1 MDTKRI
7 LLFRTVARCG
17 SMSSAART
25 LRLTQSAVS
34 QQLRLLEREA
44 GSPLLVR
51 STRGID
57 LTEAGTLLL
66 RHADAISGELHM
78 ATEEL
83 ATLANLHAGKVRLIA
98 FPSAASSVV
107 PVAIQRLRKRAP
119 GIEVRF
125 VEAEPPDA
133 KSAIQAGEAEIALV
147 FDYGDVPVGELSLES
162 QALGVEPMFLIY
174 RAGDTTDGA
183 PISRAWLAEQDWIAG
198 CPDCRAHLVERCR
211 IAGFVP
217 RVMHESDDYVVLQ
230 SLVAHGLGVAAL
242 PRLALTTFR
251 HPGVEA
257 RLIRGFGERTIS
269 AVYRPGAEQVPATRA
284 LLAQLKAAIKLA
296 LREPLPAAFDCPLAP

>member
-1 MDTKRI
+1 MDAKRI

-17 SMSSAART
+17 SMSSAARQ

-57 LTEAGTLLL
+57 LTEAGVLLL
-66 RHADAISGELHM
+66 RRADAISGELSM

-83 ATLANLHAGKVRLIA
+83 ASLANLHAGKVRLIA

-107 PVAIQRLRKRAP
+107 PVAIQRLRRRAP

-125 VEAEPPDA
+125 VEAEPPAA
-133 KSAIQAGEAEIALV
+133 KAAIQAGEAEIAIV
-147 FDYGDVPVGELSLES
+147 FDYDDVPADELALES
-162 QALGVEPMFLIY
+162 ESLGVESMFLVHSQES
-174 RAGDTTDGA
+174 A
-183 PISRAWLAEQDWIAG
+183 PDDRPIAQEWLSEQDWIAG
-198 CPDCRAHLVERCR
+198 CQDCRQHLVERCR
-211 IAGFVP
+211 SAGFVP

-230 SLVAHGLGVAAL
+230 SLVAHGLGVAVL

-251 HPGVEA
+251 HPSVEA
-257 RLIRGFGERTIS
+257 RLAGDFGERTVS

-284 LLAQLKAAIKLA
+284 LLEQLKAATSLA
-296 LREPLPAAFDCPLAP
+296 LREPLRPGAPRAR

>member
-1 MDTKRI
+1 
-7 LLFRTVARCG
+7 
-17 SMSSAART
+17 MSSAARQ

-57 LTEAGTLLL
+57 LTEAGVLLL
-66 RHADAISGELHM
+66 RRADAISGELSM

-83 ATLANLHAGKVRLIA
+83 ASLANLHAGKVRLIA

-107 PVAIQRLRKRAP
+107 PVAIQRLRRRAP

-125 VEAEPPDA
+125 VEAEPPAA
-133 KSAIQAGEAEIALV
+133 KAAIQAGEAEIAIV
-147 FDYGDVPVGELSLES
+147 FDYDDVPADELALES
-162 QALGVEPMFLIY
+162 ESLGVESMFLVHSQES
-174 RAGDTTDGA
+174 A
-183 PISRAWLAEQDWIAG
+183 PDDWPIAQEWLSEQDWIAG
-198 CPDCRAHLVERCR
+198 CQDCRQHLVERCR
-211 IAGFVP
+211 SAGFVP

-230 SLVAHGLGVAAL
+230 SLVAHGLGVAVL

-251 HPGVEA
+251 HPSVEA
-257 RLIRGFGERTIS
+257 RLAGDFGERTVS

-284 LLAQLKAAIKLA
+284 LLEQLKAATSLA
-296 LREPLPAAFDCPLAP
+296 LREPLRPGAPRAR

>member
-1 MDTKRI
+1 
-7 LLFRTVARCG
+7 
-17 SMSSAART
+17 MSSAARQ

-57 LTEAGTLLL
+57 LTEAGVLLL
-66 RHADAISGELHM
+66 RRADAISGELSM

-83 ATLANLHAGKVRLIA
+83 ASLANLHAGKVRLIA

-107 PVAIQRLRKRAP
+107 PVAIQRLRRRAP

-125 VEAEPPDA
+125 VEAEPPAA
-133 KSAIQAGEAEIALV
+133 KAAIQAGEAEIAIV
-147 FDYGDVPVGELSLES
+147 FDYDDVPADELALES
-162 QALGVEPMFLIY
+162 ESLGVESMFLVHSQES
-174 RAGDTTDGA
+174 A
-183 PISRAWLAEQDWIAG
+183 PDDRPIAQEWLSEQDWIAG
-198 CPDCRAHLVERCR
+198 CQDCRQHLVERCR
-211 IAGFVP
+211 SAGFVP

-230 SLVAHGLGVAAL
+230 SLVAHGLGVAVL

-251 HPGVEA
+251 HPSVEA
-257 RLIRGFGERTIS
+257 RLAGDFGERTVS

-284 LLAQLKAAIKLA
+284 LLEQLKAATSLA
-296 LREPLPAAFDCPLAP
+296 LREPLRPGAPRAR

>member
-17 SMSSAART
+17 SMSSAARM

-44 GSPLLVR
+44 GGPLLVR
-51 STRGID
+51 STRGVD
-57 LTEAGTLLL
+57 LTEAGAMLLK
-66 RHADAISGELHM
+66 RADAIAGELHL

-83 ATLANLHAGKVRLIA
+83 GTLANLHAGKVRLIA

-125 VEAEPPDA
+125 VEAEPPAA
-133 KSAIQAGEAEIALV
+133 KSAIQEGEAEIAIV
-147 FDYGDVPVGELSLES
+147 FDYDDVPADELGLES
-162 QALGVEPMFLIY
+162 QPLGVEPMFLIHPPGL
-174 RAGDTTDGA
+174 ASDGA
-183 PISRAWLAEQDWIAG
+183 PISHEWLSEQDWIAG
-198 CPDCRAHLVERCR
+198 CPDCRHHLVERCR
-211 IAGFVP
+211 AAGFVP

-257 RLIRGFGERTIS
+257 QLVSDFGERTIS
-269 AVYRPGAEQVPATRA
+269 AVYRAGAQQVPATRA
-284 LLAQLKAAIKLA
+284 LLAQLKAATALA
-296 LREPLPAAFDCPLAP
+296 LREPPPATTDCPLTP